1 MGYNYSMLITPF
13 KAILFDFDE
22 TLVEAMGVKW
32 KQHQE
37 TARKFYNHELTEET
51 IRQYWGMPF
60 EPMIELFYDKKD
72 TVENMKN
79 NYHSLDSEYPKYP
92 FADTVPVLTHLHSFE
107 YWTGIITSMTR
118 DSVVKDMI
126 ETGMPYELFDLIQGS
141 TDSPYHKP
149 DPRVFDQALALLKEK
164 HITPKETLY
173 VGDDIRDMQ
182 AARGA
187 GIQFI
192 AIPNGLT
199 SKETFIK
206 NGARCIS
213 TLLELIS

>member
-1 MGYNYSMLITPF
+1 MGYNGHMLITPF

-37 TARKFYNHELTEET
+37 TARKFYDHDLTEET

-72 TVENMKN
+72 TVENMKE
-79 NYHSLDSEYPKYP
+79 NYHSLDNEYPKYP
-92 FADTVPVLTHLHSFE
+92 FTDTIPVLNYLHSHS
-107 YWTGIITSMTR
+107 YWTGIITSMTK
-118 DSVVKDMI
+118 DSVVKDMK
-126 ETGMPYELFDLIQGS
+126 EAGMPYELFDLIQGS

-149 DPRVFDQALALLKEK
+149 NPKVFDGALALLKEK
-164 HITPKETLY
+164 HITPKQTLY

-182 AARGA
+182 AAVGA
-187 GIQFI
+187 GINFI
-192 AIPNGLT
+192 AVPNGLT
-199 SKETFIK
+199 SKEVFIK

-213 TLLELIS
+213 ALSELIS

>member
-1 MGYNYSMLITPF
+1 MLITPF
-13 KAILFDFDE
+13 KAVLFDFDE

-72 TVENMKN
+72 TVENMKE
-79 NYHSLDSEYPKYP
+79 NYHSLDSDYPKYP
-92 FADTVPVLTHLHSFE
+92 FTDTVPVLNYLHSHG
-107 YWTGIITSMTR
+107 YWTGIITSMTK
-118 DSVVKDMI
+118 DSVVKDMK
-126 ETGMPYELFDLIQGS
+126 ETGMPHASFDLIQGS

-149 DPRVFDQALALLKEK
+149 DPRVFDHTLTLLEQK
-164 HITPKETLY
+164 HITPKQTLY

-182 AARGA
+182 AAVGA
-187 GIQFI
+187 GIRFI
-192 AIPNGLT
+192 AVPNGLT
-199 SKETFIK
+199 SKEVFLK
-206 NGARCIS
+206 NGAKCIS
-213 TLLELIS
+213 TLSELIS